1 MTLNQIKKL
10 FTGIRV
16 SNSRNSKKELNSD
29 LFVVFLK
36 GSAHYS
42 TDLTSDRF
50 PTVPNKPD
58 RLYEQN
64 LVDSFFDFSL

>member
-1 MTLNQIKKL
+1 M
-10 FTGIRV
+10 
-16 SNSRNSKKELNSD
+16 
-29 LFVVFLK
+29 FVVFLK